1 MDLLLVL
8 RLEIE
13 DRTLLLHYY
22 NKRCFFLLRVL
33 RTIVGNDEVSSHPYS
48 INSEIHLRCVLSQDN
63 MNELISLLNPNHQL
77 YNGESSGQ

>member
-1 MDLLLVL
+1 MNLLLVL
-8 RLEIE
+8 GLKLKIE
-13 DRTLLLHYY
+13 RYCCIIIINAAL
-22 NKRCFFLLRVL
+22 FLLRVL